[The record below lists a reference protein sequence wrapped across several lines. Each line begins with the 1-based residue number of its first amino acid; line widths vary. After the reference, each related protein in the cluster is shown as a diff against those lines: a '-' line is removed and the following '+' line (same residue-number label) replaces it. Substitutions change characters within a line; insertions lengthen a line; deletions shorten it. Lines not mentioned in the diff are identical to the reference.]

1 MELKHGEEIKLI
13 HEQMNQ
19 LMISIQNNPKLV
31 NIKPEILVEKI
42 EV

>member
-13 HEQMNQ
+13 HEQMHQ